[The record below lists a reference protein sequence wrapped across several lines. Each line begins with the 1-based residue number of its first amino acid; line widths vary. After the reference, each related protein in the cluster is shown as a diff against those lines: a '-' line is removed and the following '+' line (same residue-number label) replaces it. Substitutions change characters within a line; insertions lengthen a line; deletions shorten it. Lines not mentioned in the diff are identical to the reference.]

1 MTIFR
6 SAALCLCIAALAAC
20 TSAPKKPPG
29 DPVAAREK
37 AALDRLN
44 LRDRYS
50 GTVLGWDVKGN
61 TFLLYVDA
69 NSIESMDVPKE
80 DVMIDQWLAQ
90 WKSVWRASHP
100 HGHATLRM
108 SVRDYYGNVL
118 FDRTVAA

>member
-6 SAALCLCIAALAAC
+6 SAALCFCIATLAAC
-20 TSAPKKPPG
+20 TSAPQKPPG
-29 DPVAAREK
+29 DPVAASEK

-44 LRDRYS
+44 LRERDS

-61 TFLLYVDA
+61 TLILYVNAD
-69 NSIESMDVPKE
+69 SIESMDVPKE
-80 DVMIDQWLAQ
+80 DVMVDQWLAQ
-90 WKSVWRASHP
+90 WKSIWRSSHP

-118 FDRTVAA
+118 FNRTVAA